1 MKRLFLSAI
10 ALTIGAFAFISCEKE
25 DVDKG
30 KGEKAKPG
38 TFMTVPQQQKAI
50 SDAMK
55 GIADAVEFTDFADAI
70 EVAGGIVGRQLSK
83 DDLTTLVVNSP
94 DVFSDST
101 FLAKMSQ
108 AMIMFTGD
116 SIVADLSSLYM
127 SADLYIS
134 DSVMIDTVKADTT
147 YQTILKLGNLNY
159 DVDCV
164 QLNIFVDG
172 HKVTLKADAKAGES
186 TFTSI
191 TPKKTTEVTLPESI
205 ELYVLVDDKSLATV
219 KGEYKSDMKFTVID
233 GEEEEDSEM
242 SYEGSKINA
251 KGSLKLAGY
260 EVGGSFD
267 LDLTTGVQGSLSAKI
282 QSSEVLSASVRI
294 DANFQD
300 LDVSNDTLILVW
312 AQNPQMLKSISGNA
326 SLGGGQVKLVGSLEN
341 PFKDEEA
348 AIALRS
354 LMVPGA
360 TLTAEKSQKLIEKL
374 NELFKVELFFEG
386 YKDAQAKLKLI
397 YVDPTAKENAGT
409 KGEYDEEDDSSAL
422 DAIMEL
428 FGRAGAYPVLQVYD
442 EDGSQIE
449 IPVEEYF
456 TKIDLTEAGNIITAK
471 FNAAFGPLM
480 QIVSSD
486 DEED

>member
-1 MKRLFLSAI
+1 
-10 ALTIGAFAFISCEKE
+10 
-25 DVDKG
+25 
-30 KGEKAKPG
+30 
-38 TFMTVPQQQKAI
+38 
-50 SDAMK
+50 
-55 GIADAVEFTDFADAI
+55 
-70 EVAGGIVGRQLSK
+70 LSK
-83 DDLTTLVVNSP
+83 DDLASLVANSP
-94 DVFSDST
+94 DVFTDST

-251 KGSLKLAGY
+251 KGSL
-260 EVGGSFD
+260 
-267 LDLTTGVQGSLSAKI
+267 
-282 QSSEVLSASVRI
+282 
-294 DANFQD
+294 
-300 LDVSNDTLILVW
+300 
-312 AQNPQMLKSISGNA
+312 
-326 SLGGGQVKLVGSLEN
+326 
-341 PFKDEEA
+341 
-348 AIALRS
+348 
-354 LMVPGA
+354 
-360 TLTAEKSQKLIEKL
+360 
-374 NELFKVELFFEG
+374 
-386 YKDAQAKLKLI
+386 
-397 YVDPTAKENAGT
+397 
-409 KGEYDEEDDSSAL
+409 
-422 DAIMEL
+422 
-428 FGRAGAYPVLQVYD
+428 
-442 EDGSQIE
+442 
-449 IPVEEYF
+449 
-456 TKIDLTEAGNIITAK
+456 
-471 FNAAFGPLM
+471 
-480 QIVSSD
+480 
-486 DEED
+486 